1 MTSRRRRA
9 PPLALSSRINPQQNS
24 RRRRERAVRAARRS
38 HPPRRSRCVALAV
51 RARAS
56 PGARARTVLRC
67 DTCGSSSCCSSSSP
81 SSVASGRRAGTAPP
95 IVARASSGSTRWRSI
110 PPRPRTGSFRRARS
124 RPLTSRSRAAGISSR
139 GRAPPRMRTGTRWW
153 PRGRRRGRPSANPV
167 GRPPALVA
175 AADSG
180 EVSGAF
186 TPSLTFVA
194 AGGSKDTGLGA
205 SAGRRVSAPVLRLR
219 FEAGGEV
226 FVCDS
231 TDEGQTWPVAGA
243 RPRLGGGGGGR
254 ESDASAPRRR
264 RETSVGREDA
274 GVHGRRSVVRRG
286 GGDTAPRVLER
297 RLAPRRAAFALAQTG
312 GFGEGARAPPLGAA
326 VRSSASDGHL
336 AFIADSV
343 DEGASWVTRETST
356 GLKSAGGDPEATRGA
371 VGAVP
376 DAHRRAKKRRRGGDE
391 LGRGLTCSRTWT
403 NTRCKHP
410 MTSGDGAF
418 EGFAMTC
425 VGGEGRVRFY
435 MATTAGFRARAE
447 ERRGGEGGG
456 GG

>member
-1 MTSRRRRA
+1 MRRA
-9 PPLALSSRINPQQNS
+9 
-24 RRRRERAVRAARRS
+24 RRPRAREPWGARPNGPAMRYVRLFFLLFLV
-38 HPPRRSRCVALAV
+38 VALV
-51 RARAS
+51 GRF
-56 PGARARTVLRC
+56 GATRGN
-67 DTCGSSSCCSSSSP
+67 GSSD
-81 SSVASGRRAGTAPP
+81 RRAGVEWLDEVAFDPAAPSHGVVP
-95 IVARASSGSTRWRSI
+95 
-110 PPRPRTGSFRRARS
+110 
-124 RPLTSRSRAAGISSR
+124 SRALAAAHVALPSG
-139 GRAPPRMRTGTRWW
+139 GYLVAWTGAAEDADGDEVVAAWTAQRAP
-153 PRGRRRGRPSANPV
+153 V
-167 GRPPALVA
+167 GKSGWSSPALVA

-205 SAGRRVSAPVLRLR
+205 SAGRRVSTPVLRLR

-231 TDEGQTWPVAGA
+231 TDEGQTWSSPARDPDWEAAAADARATRLRRGVVARPLSGA
-243 RPRLGGGGGGR
+243 RTQVSTDDGASFGAAVAIPLPGSSSGGWHPDAR
-254 ESDASAPRRR
+254 PSLWRKPEASAKALGHHP
-264 RETSVGREDA
+264 
-274 GVHGRRSVVRRG
+274 
-286 GGDTAPRVLER
+286 
-297 RLAPRRAAFALAQTG
+297 LA
-312 GFGEGARAPPLGAA
+312 AA

-356 GLKSAGGDPEATRGA
+356 GLKSAGGDPEATCAGRSA
-371 VGAVP
+371 LFLTHTP
-376 DAHRRAKKRRRGGDE
+376 ERGGDAAVAMSRD
-391 LGRGLTCSRTWT
+391 GGLTWPLTWT

-425 VGGEGRVRFY
+425 VGGEGQVRFY

-447 ERRGGEGGG
+447 ERRGGEGVGG
-456 GG
+456 G